1 MRGNKLICCIYK
13 TSTMEV
19 SFLQTFGVRCHFM
32 KYAKKK
38 KMVNLDFPIITYYSL
53 WRDGDA
59 ALMFSAKE
67 DVVLMWN
74 GLQFICYIYKSGT
87 IVSWNIWGESIIS
100 LNVWWRE
107 MPFHKISMEVDLIF
121 NIYIYITLKKRK
133 LYVTNQIHCCGP
145 CGPVEAY
152 CQNSGRNF
160 F

>member
-1 MRGNKLICCIYK
+1 
-13 TSTMEV
+13 
-19 SFLQTFGVRCHFM
+19 
-32 KYAKKK
+32 
-38 KMVNLDFPIITYYSL
+38 
-53 WRDGDA
+53 
-59 ALMFSAKE
+59 
-67 DVVLMWN
+67 
-74 GLQFICYIYKSGT
+74 
-87 IVSWNIWGESIIS
+87 
-100 LNVWWRE
+100 

>member
-1 MRGNKLICCIYK
+1 MDCNLY
-13 TSTMEV
+13 V
-19 SFLQTFGVRCHFM
+19 TFIKVG
-32 KYAKKK
+32 
-38 KMVNLDFPIITYYSL
+38 LS
-53 WRDGDA
+53 
-59 ALMFSAKE
+59 ALEIF
-67 DVVLMWN
+67 
-74 GLQFICYIYKSGT
+74 G
-87 IVSWNIWGESIIS
+87 GESIIS